1 MPSFFARPLTRAGLL
16 LLLLGTSVALSA
28 CHTMEGLGQDLSI
41 VGNKISSKAQEHS
54 SQ

>member
-28 CHTMEGLGQDLSI
+28 CHTMEGLGQDLST